1 MMTSVLTGTGIV
13 CGGLAIWTGI
23 EQNLLLVR
31 RKTIFLKRLP
41 PEFDGFTILQL
52 SDLHKLEL
60 GDCNSRI
67 IQQVRLLQPRL
78 VALTGDLISRDCR
91 DFSRTGIFLRELSAA
106 CPHVYA
112 CLGNH
117 ELDLPPAVWE
127 TLRHTLSGAGIRL
140 LDNETVE
147 FFREGASLFL
157 AGTRLKKRLY
167 KQADGSFRNLESYS
181 AAELTADL
189 GKRKGCTVLLAHN
202 PLAAAAYRDWDA
214 DLTLCG
220 HVHGGIVRLPGIGGL
235 LSPERRFF
243 PAYSKGLYALDDDC
257 QMYVSGGIGKLR
269 LLNPPEI
276 NFLTLSR
283 CE

>member
-1 MMTSVLTGTGIV
+1 MMTSVLTGAGIV

-52 SDLHKLEL
+52 SDLHKREL

-220 HVHGGIVRLPGIGGL
+220 
-235 LSPERRFF
+235 LSTAALSGCRESADCFLRSGVFF
-243 PAYSKGLYALDDDC
+243 RHTAKGCMPWMMTA
-257 QMYVSGGIGKLR
+257 
-269 LLNPPEI
+269 
-276 NFLTLSR
+276 R
-283 CE
+283 CMSAAELESCGC